1 MPIIDTITNEGVVLN
16 EKGIEEIKSA
26 ISNVITNHRTYGRGR
41 LEALVS
47 ETLIPYIPKIK
58 EVFKDELHYFMI
70 SLNPEAKPD
79 SIRVAYFCGPELSTG
94 YDHTVKFVL
103 PDYKIDTSELDLV
116 INSCKPGSYLIM
128 TDQTKELYNLE
139 NLLEYFSEPNT
150 VFYKSIPI
158 AICNDMK
165 LKVGQIAVVS

>member
-1 MPIIDTITNEGVVLN
+1 MPIIDTITNEGTTLN
-16 EKGIEEIKSA
+16 EKGIKGIKSM
-26 ISNVITNHRTYGRGR
+26 ISNVITNQRAYERGGR

-58 EVFKDELHYFMI
+58 EVFKDELGYFLI
-70 SLNPEAKPD
+70 SLNSTVEPD
-79 SIRVAYFCGPELSTG
+79 SIRVTYSGSDQYTNF
-94 YDHTVKFVL
+94 DHTVKFIL

-116 INSCKPGSYLIM
+116 INSCKPESYLIM

-139 NLLEYFSEPNT
+139 NLLEYFSEPNA

>member
-1 MPIIDTITNEGVVLN
+1 MPIIDTITSEGTVLN
-16 EKGIEEIKSA
+16 EKGIEEIKSI
-26 ISNVITNHRTYGRGR
+26 ISDVFSNHRAYGEGR

-47 ETLIPYIPKIK
+47 ETLVPYIPKIK

-70 SLNPEAKPD
+70 SLNPEAVAPD
-79 SIRVAYFCGPELSTG
+79 SIRVGYFGRNLSNC
-94 YDHTVKFVL
+94 DHTVKFLL

-116 INSCKPGSYLIM
+116 INSCQPGSYLVM
-128 TDQTKELYNLE
+128 TNQTKELYNLE
-139 NLLEYFSEPNT
+139 NLLEYFSEPNA

-158 AICNDMK
+158 AICNAMN